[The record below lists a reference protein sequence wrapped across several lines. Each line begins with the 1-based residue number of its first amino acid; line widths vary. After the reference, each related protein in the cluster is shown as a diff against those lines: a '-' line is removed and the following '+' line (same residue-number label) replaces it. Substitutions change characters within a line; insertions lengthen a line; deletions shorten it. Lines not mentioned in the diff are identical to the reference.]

1 MNVRRSLIFSAL
13 LSLCFLIITFIA
25 TNGRISFGGEKAK
38 LQWFEILSQWNEK
51 EKENEWT
58 DSVLLIDTHYDK
70 QMVLEKDNDGNPIGM
85 VAATDKQKLK
95 KLLEYLYTTNNYR
108 YIILDIFLDQS
119 ISQPEDSSLYALIA
133 TMPRIVI
140 PIPENSQLG
149 NSRLESKAGSAS
161 YGTAIW
167 ENDFV
172 KYPFITDGKESMA
185 LKMYRELTGRSIT
198 KHGLLY
204 MDNWPARHSA
214 ILTYE
219 LRETEELSEQKLYL
233 GWIVGDTIGGE
244 IYPSMLEVPNLADK
258 KYVLIGDYEDDRHN
272 TYIGEMSGAL
282 INFNAYL
289 TLLYGHHRISLW
301 MFVFL
306 WGAFFI
312 LIWLTIRHTTFSR
325 IFMWLGSPFYLTLTC
340 LVCYRFFHEVYDIL
354 IATSLFYLLETTME
368 CINNRQVIYK
378 KINIIW
384 QQIKLWERRFIL
396 K

>member
-1 MNVRRSLIFSAL
+1 MNVRKSIFFSAL

-25 TNGRISFGGEKAK
+25 TNGRLSYGGEKTK
-38 LQWFEILSQWNEK
+38 LQWLEILSQWLGK
-51 EKENEWT
+51 EKVNEWA
-58 DSVLLIDTHYDK
+58 DSVLLVDTHYDK
-70 QMVLEKDNDGNPIGM
+70 QMVLEKDIDGNPIGM
-85 VAATDKQKLK
+85 VAATNKQKLK
-95 KLLEYLYTTNNYR
+95 KLLEYLYATDNYR
-108 YIILDIFLDQS
+108 YIILDVFLERS
-119 ISQPEDSSLYALIA
+119 ISQPIDSSLYDLIA

-140 PIPENSQLG
+140 PIPESSPLG
-149 NSRLESKAGSAS
+149 DSRMALKAGTAR

-185 LKMYRELTGRSIT
+185 LKMYRELTGRTIT

-204 MDNWPARHSA
+204 TDNWPARHSA

-384 QQIKLWERRFIL
+384 QQIKLWERRFII

>member
-1 MNVRRSLIFSAL
+1 
-13 LSLCFLIITFIA
+13 
-25 TNGRISFGGEKAK
+25 
-38 LQWFEILSQWNEK
+38 
-51 EKENEWT
+51 
-58 DSVLLIDTHYDK
+58 
-70 QMVLEKDNDGNPIGM
+70 M

-204 MDNWPARHSA
+204 TDNWPARHSA

-289 TLLYGHHRISLW
+289 TLLYGHHR
-301 MFVFL
+301 
-306 WGAFFI
+306 
-312 LIWLTIRHTTFSR
+312 SR